1 MQFVRFE
8 AADGQVLHGTLYGEE
23 NRDAIIVAP
32 AMSVPRRYYDAF
44 AQFAAAKGFATLV
57 FDYRGFGKSREGSI
71 RKSKAKMADWG
82 ALDLPAA
89 IKFMVERRRPGGGS
103 LAVVAHSAGGQV
115 AGLAHNLHDASA
127 MVFVASQSGYW
138 RTWPGWRSYGLH
150 VLWLAMP
157 LISSLLGF
165 FPSRLVGLGSE
176 NLPAFVA
183 RQWAHWGRNPK
194 YVLGFGHELDLTN
207 YAAWR
212 GPLMAWSFEGDNYSP
227 PRAVE
232 ALLRGY
238 AAASIERR
246 HVTDRAVG
254 HFGFFRRGREA
265 LWQEA
270 LEFLRRDRDT
280 RP

>member
-1 MQFVRFE
+1 MQFVLFH
-8 AADGQVLHGTLYGEE
+8 AADGQVLHATLYGDH
-23 NRDAIIVAP
+23 NRDAIIVAA
-32 AMSVPRRYYDAF
+32 AMSVPRRYYDGF
-44 AQFAAAKGFATLV
+44 AQFAAAEGFATLV

-71 RKSKAKMADWG
+71 RQSKAKMSDWG
-82 ALDLPAA
+82 ASDLPAA
-89 IKFMVERRRPGGGS
+89 IEFMKSRRRTGGS
-103 LAVVAHSAGGQV
+103 LAIVAHSAGGQV
-115 AGLAHNLHDASA
+115 AGLAHNLQDAGR
-127 MVFVASQSGYW
+127 MVFVACQSGYW

-150 VLWLAMP
+150 LLWLAMP
-157 LISSLLGF
+157 VISNILGF

-176 NLPAFVA
+176 NLPRSVA
-183 RQWAHWGRNPK
+183 KQWAQWGRNPK

-232 ALLRGY
+232 TLLREY
-238 AAASIERR
+238 AAATIERR

-265 LWQEA
+265 LWREA
-270 LEFLRRDRDT
+270 LEFLKRDPGT